1 MSDPSQKQP
10 RFYALFDCSPSDP
23 PDWVKKACQEAG
35 LFWVDN
41 DAVATVMSKDPEA
54 QKAILELGQGFRENE
69 AMAPYYSAAL
79 EKLAAGHDRLAVYS
93 VSWFLY
99 GVRPAVAIL
108 DFQPL
113 EDEVKK
119 ARAGPKKIPEET
131 LRQYMQT
138 YRAKLNDLAL
148 NHVGKERTLIV
159 TPGQPEAEKAQAAA
173 AHIKKFL
180 PPPPSADP
188 AMKYKLGVKG

>member
-1 MSDPSQKQP
+1 MSDPTQKQP
-10 RFYALFDCSPSDP
+10 RFYALFDCSPADAPS
-23 PDWVKKACQEAG
+23 WVRQACQEAG
-35 LFWVDN
+35 LFFVDN
-41 DAVATVMSKDPEA
+41 EQVTTVMSKDPEA
-54 QKAILELGQGFRENE
+54 QKAMLAQGFRENE

-113 EDEVKK
+113 EDEVQK
-119 ARAGPKKIPEET
+119 ARSGPKKIPEET
-131 LRQYMQT
+131 LKQYIQT
-138 YRAKLNDLAL
+138 YRAKLSDLAL
-148 NHVGKERTLIV
+148 NHVGKERTLV
-159 TPGQPEAEKAQAAA
+159 VQLGQPASDKAQAAA

-188 AMKYKLGVKG
+188 AMKYKMGVKG

>member
-1 MSDPSQKQP
+1 MSDPIQKQP
-10 RFYALFDCSPSDP
+10 RFFALFDCSPADA
-23 PDWVKKACQEAG
+23 PDWVKRACQEVG

-54 QKAILELGQGFRENE
+54 QKAMREQGFRENP
-69 AMAPYYSAAL
+69 ALAPHYSAAL
-79 EKLAAGHDRLAVYS
+79 EKLSAGHDRLAVYS

-113 EDEVKK
+113 EEEVQK
-119 ARAGPKKIPEET
+119 ARASGKKIPEDT
-131 LRQYMQT
+131 LKKYVQD

-148 NHVGKERTLIV
+148 THVGKERTLVV
-159 TPGQPEAEKAQAAA
+159 TPGQPAEEKAQAAA

-188 AMKYKLGVKG
+188 AMKFKVGVKG